1 MIIKRKIK
9 NMDFENEYSFQ
20 VMDNEVKVFGKEF
33 VKYAMNKTLNT
44 IRRDIDGSCTA
55 PASVELRKKLE
66 SFSPEQTDTLKEFI
80 KEAVKSCMFNMMVML
95 NESDNIRLLVNS
107 DDGDK
112 EIKEFSDGLEG
123 DLWSWIEW
131 WVINN

>member
-1 MIIKRKIK
+1 
-9 NMDFENEYSFQ
+9 MDFENEYSFQ

-66 SFSPEQTDTLKEFI
+66 SFSPEPNRHI
-80 KEAVKSCMFNMMVML
+80 KRIYQRSGKIMYV
-95 NESDNIRLLVNS
+95 
-107 DDGDK
+107 
-112 EIKEFSDGLEG
+112 
-123 DLWSWIEW
+123 
-131 WVINN
+131 

>member
-9 NMDFENEYSFQ
+9 NMDFKNEYSFQ

-44 IRRDIDGSCTA
+44 IRRDIDGSCIA

-66 SFSPEQTDTLKEFI
+66 SFST
-80 KEAVKSCMFNMMVML
+80 
-95 NESDNIRLLVNS
+95 
-107 DDGDK
+107 
-112 EIKEFSDGLEG
+112 
-123 DLWSWIEW
+123 
-131 WVINN
+131 

>member
-1 MIIKRKIK
+1 MY
-9 NMDFENEYSFQ
+9 FENEYSFQ

-44 IRRDIDGSCTA
+44 IRRDIDGSCIA

-66 SFSPEQTDTLKEFI
+66 SFSTEQTDTLKEFI

-131 WVINN
+131 WGINN